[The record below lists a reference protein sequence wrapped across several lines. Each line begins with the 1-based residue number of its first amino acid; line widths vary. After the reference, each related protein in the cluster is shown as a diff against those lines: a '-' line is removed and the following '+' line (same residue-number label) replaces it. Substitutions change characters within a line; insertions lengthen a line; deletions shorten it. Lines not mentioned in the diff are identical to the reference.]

1 MSFEKHFDQFC
12 SYYLDGKDN
21 TAYFN
26 KLSELASQAEV
37 VTVDLETT
45 GLNPLKDQISL
56 IGIGVKDKKS
66 GWNCFLFDQLEHDF
80 TKTLRP
86 LLESKKTYKLGH
98 NFKFDW
104 SFLWY
109 HMGIDCQPIL
119 DTMLAAIVCEYGT
132 MQEKSRW
139 SLAALSLEKLGRHMD
154 KDEELR
160 TSFKGAPYTER
171 QLHYAASDLAQTGEL
186 WNSYA
191 PSLSG
196 HFDIVKL
203 ECDIIP
209 SVASTELAGMKIDR
223 KKLKVLVEQANLSK
237 KVLEKS
243 LPIVSL
249 TRGTASLG
257 PNTEEKRLNP
267 NSHKQIKEYFRESF
281 GIELKDTSEKTLKGI
296 EAGDAGKLSDLIL
309 QCKANKKLI
318 GTYLKK
324 LDPELLPE
332 DGRIRG
338 RFLSMGARTG
348 RFSAQGILQTIPRQQ
363 EIRELFVPGEEN
375 CFVIADYSQIELR
388 VSAEL
393 SGEKVMQEA
402 FEKDEDLHK
411 LTASKAFGVQL
422 SEVSKEQRT
431 ASKAINFGLIY
442 GMSPKGLVDYM
453 KSFGIGI
460 SLAETKRFHT
470 AFFKLYRKYKPYHSM
485 LWKRADRE
493 FKENG
498 EVLLKTL
505 SGRVRRLTE
514 DDMRYKSV
522 QDPSKKSPRKTV
534 VYNTPVQSLA
544 SDGLK
549 QSLVLLWPHLKTLD
563 ARPVNLVHDEIIIEC
578 RKDVAAEMLAILEDC
593 MVRGMECYLK
603 KVPVLVESIIAG
615 SWAGK

>member
-1 MSFEKHFDQFC
+1 MSFEKHFDQFYC
-12 SYYLDGKDN
+12 YYLDGEDN
-21 TAYFN
+21 TAYLS
-26 KLSELASQAEV
+26 KLAELASQAEV

-45 GLNPLKDQISL
+45 GLDPLKDQISL
-56 IGIGVKDKKS
+56 IGIGVNDKES
-66 GWNCFLFDQLEHDF
+66 GWNCFLFDQLAHDF

-109 HMGIDCQPIL
+109 QMGIDCQPIL

-132 MQEKSRW
+132 MQEKGRW
-139 SLAALSLEKLGRHMD
+139 SLAALSLEKLGHQMD

-171 QLHYAASDLAQTGEL
+171 QLHYAASDLVQTGEL
-186 WNSYA
+186 WNSYT
-191 PSLSG
+191 PSLND

-209 SVASTELAGMKIDR
+209 PVASTELAGMKVDI
-223 KKLKVLVEQANLSK
+223 KKLNVLVEQANQSK

-243 LPIVSL
+243 LPIVSF
-249 TRGTASLG
+249 TQGTASLR
-257 PNTEEKRLNP
+257 PKTEEKRLNP
-267 NSHKQIKEYFRESF
+267 NSNKQIKEYFRESL
-281 GIELKDTSEKTLKGI
+281 GIELKDTSEKTLKEI
-296 EAGDAGKLSDLIL
+296 EAEDDSELSDLIL
-309 QCKANKKLI
+309 QCRANKKLI

-324 LDPELLPE
+324 LNPESLPE
-332 DGRIRG
+332 DGRLRS

-348 RFSAQGILQTIPRQQ
+348 RFSAQGILHTIPRQQ
-363 EIRELFVPGEEN
+363 EIRELFVPEEGN

-393 SGEKVMQEA
+393 SGEKVMREA
-402 FEKDEDLHK
+402 FGKDEDLHR

-431 ASKAINFGLIY
+431 AAKAINFGLIY
-442 GMSPKGLVDYM
+442 GMSPKGLVAYM
-453 KSFGIGI
+453 KFSEIEI
-460 SLAETKRFHT
+460 SLAEAQRFHA
-470 AFFKLYRKYKPYHSM
+470 AFFKLYGNYRPYHSR

-493 FKENG
+493 FRENG

-514 DDMRYKSV
+514 DDMRYKSK
-522 QDPSKKSPRKTV
+522 QDPSKKRPKKTV
-534 VYNTPVQSLA
+534 VYNTPVQSLT

-549 QSLVLLWPHLKTLD
+549 QALFL
-563 ARPVNLVHDEIIIEC
+563 
-578 RKDVAAEMLAILEDC
+578 
-593 MVRGMECYLK
+593 
-603 KVPVLVESIIAG
+603 
-615 SWAGK
+615 

>member
-1 MSFEKHFDQFC
+1 MSFKKKFDHFYY
-12 SYYLDGKDN
+12 YYLDGEDN
-21 TAYFN
+21 TAYLS
-26 KLSELASQAEV
+26 KLAELASRVEV

-45 GLNPLKDQISL
+45 GLNPLKDKIAL
-56 IGIGVKDKKS
+56 IGIGVNDKKS
-66 GWNCFLFDQLEHDF
+66 GWNCFLFDQLDHDF
-80 TKTLRP
+80 TKILRP

-109 HMGIDCQPIL
+109 QTGIDCQPIL

-132 MQEKSRW
+132 MQEKGRW
-139 SLAALSLEKLGRHMD
+139 GLAALSLEKLGRQMD

-171 QLHYAASDLAQTGEL
+171 QIHYAASDLVQTGEL

-191 PSLSG
+191 PSLSD

-209 SVASTELAGMKIDR
+209 AVGSIELAGMKVDM
-223 KKLKVLVEQANLSK
+223 KKLKVLVEQANHSK
-237 KVLEKS
+237 KVLEQS

-249 TRGTASLG
+249 TQGTASQK

-267 NSHKQIKEYFRESF
+267 NSHKQIKEYFREFF
-281 GIELKDTSEKTLKGI
+281 GIELKDTSEKTLKEI
-296 EAGDAGKLSDLIL
+296 ESEDARELSDLIL

-348 RFSAQGILQTIPRQQ
+348 RFSAQGILQTVPRQQ
-363 EIRELFVPGEEN
+363 EIRELFVPEEGN

-402 FEKDEDLHK
+402 FENDEDLHR

-422 SEVSKEQRT
+422 GEVSKAQRR

-442 GMSPKGLVDYM
+442 GMSSKGLVAHM
-453 KSFGIGI
+453 KSSGTEI
-460 SLAETKRFHT
+460 SLREAKHFRA
-470 AFFKLYRKYKPYHSM
+470 AFFKLYRSYQPYHYR

-493 FKENG
+493 FGENG
-498 EVLLKTL
+498 EVLLETR
-505 SGRVRRLTE
+505 SGRVRRLIE
-514 DDMRYKSV
+514 DDMRYKLE
-522 QDPSKKSPRKTV
+522 QNPSKKWPRKTV

-549 QSLVLLWPHLKTLD
+549 QALVLLWPHLKALD

-578 RKDVAAEMLAILEDC
+578 RKDVAEEMSGILEDC
-593 MVRGMECYLK
+593 MVRGMERYLK
-603 KVPVLVESIIAG
+603 KVPVLVEAKIAD
-615 SWAGK
+615 SWAEK

>member
-1 MSFEKHFDQFC
+1 MSFEKHFDKFQC
-12 SYYLDGKDN
+12 YYLDQEDN
-21 TAYFN
+21 TAYLS
-26 KLSELASQAEV
+26 KLAELASRAEV

-45 GLNPLKDQISL
+45 GLNPLEDQISL
-56 IGIGVKDKKS
+56 IGVGVNDKES
-66 GWNCFLFDQLEHDF
+66 GWNCFLFDQLDHDF

-86 LLESKKTYKLGH
+86 LLETKKTYKLGH

-109 HMGIDCQPIL
+109 QMGIDCQPIL

-132 MQEKSRW
+132 MQEKGRW
-139 SLAALSLEKLGRHMD
+139 GLSALSLEKLGCHMD
-154 KDEELR
+154 KEEELR

-171 QLHYAASDLAQTGEL
+171 QLHYAASDLVQTGEL

-191 PSLSG
+191 PSLSD
-196 HFDIVKL
+196 HLEIVKL

-209 SVASTELAGMKIDR
+209 SVASTEWAGMKVDI
-223 KKLKVLVEQANLSK
+223 KKLNVLVEQANLSK
-237 KVLEKS
+237 NVLEER
-243 LPIVSL
+243 LPIANM
-249 TRGTASLG
+249 GQGAASQR

-267 NSHKQIKEYFRESF
+267 NSPKQIKEYFRESF
-281 GIELKDTSEKTLKGI
+281 AIELKDTSEKTLRGI
-296 EAGDAGKLSDLIL
+296 ESEDASELSDLIL

-324 LDPELLPE
+324 LNPESLPE
-332 DGRIRG
+332 DGRLRS

-348 RFSAQGILQTIPRQQ
+348 RFSVQGILHTIPRQQ
-363 EIRELFVPGEEN
+363 EIRELFVPEEGN

-393 SGEKVMQEA
+393 SGEKVMREA
-402 FEKDEDLHK
+402 FGKDEDLHR

-442 GMSPKGLVDYM
+442 GMSRKGLVAYM

-460 SLAETKRFHT
+460 SLAEAQRFHA
-470 AFFKLYRKYKPYHSM
+470 AFFKLYGNYRPYHSR

-493 FKENG
+493 FRENG
-498 EVLLKTL
+498 EVLLETL

-514 DDMRYKSV
+514 DDMRYKSE
-522 QDPSKKSPRKTV
+522 QDLSKKWPRKTV

-549 QSLVLLWPHLKTLD
+549 QTLVLLWPHLKALN

-578 RKDVAAEMLAILEDC
+578 RKDVAEEMLGTLEDC
-593 MVRGMECYLK
+593 MVRGMKRYLK
-603 KVPVLVESIIAG
+603 KVPVVVEAKIAD
-615 SWAGK
+615 SWAEK